1 MLSNIGNTLL
11 FLNILLGI
19 FIIYLSF
26 QNLKNNKVSIS
37 KNIYHICLFQSTFI
51 IICFLTLVIAF
62 IISDFSII
70 TVYQNSHSL
79 KPFFYKISGT
89 WGNHEG
95 SLLLWVI
102 ILTVFSFLFL
112 LYSKNHSK
120 NYRIYSLI
128 VQNILILGFLF
139 FLLFNS
145 NPFSVILPT
154 PKEGLGLNP
163 ILQDPALAIHPP
175 LLYIGFVGSSIYFS
189 AAIASLL
196 TNYSGKL
203 FAQSIKNW
211 VLISW
216 SFQTLGILAGSIW
229 AYYEL
234 GWGGF
239 WFWDPVENASLL
251 PWFAMTALLHSL
263 IVLEKRNLLYFWVII
278 LCLLTF
284 ILSVTGTF
292 LVRSGILN
300 SVHTFANDPS
310 RGLYI
315 LVFLSLM
322 IFASVLLIFNK
333 FRNSNY
339 NLNSNSKET
348 FILINNWFMIFYLIT
363 VLLGTVYP
371 IFTEV
376 LTNHKVSVGPPF
388 YNTVIIP
395 IAVLF
400 LLFMS
405 VGPQMKWIKNKFYN
419 LNLLFKILVASILIN
434 FSIIYFFQSY
444 SLISNFIIISAIF
457 LVISS
462 LADLYKL
469 FKKQKMDYS
478 RVISH
483 LAFGFLVL
491 FIGLNHNFS
500 LEKDFNLKLGERKKF
515 EDYSVEFKDLRLEDF
530 KNYKAVIGEFKINN
544 FQKNLDKSL
553 YPEIRIY
560 ENPSTI
566 TYEASIRSGLLKD
579 YYITM
584 SNVDRSDYYNIK
596 FQKKPF
602 MMWIWVSVIF
612 ISLGGFL
619 RLFKNAKKDY

>member
-19 FIIYLSF
+19 SIIYYLF
-26 QNLKNNKVSIS
+26 QNLKYKNNLIS
-37 KNIYHICLFQSTFI
+37 KNIYHVCLFQSTFI
-51 IICFLTLVIAF
+51 IICFFTLIAAF
-62 IISDFSII
+62 IVSDFSVI
-70 TVYQNSHSL
+70 TVYQNSHSS

-95 SLLLWVI
+95 SLLLWAI
-102 ILTVFSFLFL
+102 ILTIFSYFFL
-112 LYSKNHSK
+112 LYSKKHSRDF
-120 NYRIYSLI
+120 RIYSLI

-139 FLLFNS
+139 FLLLNS
-145 NPFSVILPT
+145 NPFSSILPV

-189 AAIASLL
+189 AAIGSLL
-196 TNYSGKL
+196 TNYSGKP
-203 FAQSIKNW
+203 FAKSIKNW

-216 SFQTLGILAGSIW
+216 SFQTLGILTGSIW

-322 IFASVLLIFNK
+322 ILASIILLFNK
-333 FRNSNY
+333 FTNNNQ

-363 VLLGTVYP
+363 VLLGTIYP

-395 IAVLF
+395 IVILF
-400 LLFMS
+400 LFFMS
-405 VGPQMKWIKNKFYN
+405 LGPRTQWIKNKFYN
-419 LNLLFKILVASILIN
+419 LKLILKILTASILIN
-434 FSIIYFFQSY
+434 FAIIYFFKSY
-444 SLISNFIIISAIF
+444 SLISNFIIISALFLIIF
-457 LVISS
+457 S
-462 LADLYKL
+462 LIDFYQL
-469 FKKQKMDYS
+469 FKKKNIDSS

-491 FIGLNHNFS
+491 SIGLNYNFS
-500 LEKDFNLKLGERKKF
+500 LEKDFNLKLGEREKF
-515 EDYSVEFKDLRLEDF
+515 ADYSIKFNNLQLVDF

-544 FQKNLDKSL
+544 SQKKLDQIL

-560 ENPSTI
+560 QNPSTI
-566 TYEASIRSGLLKD
+566 TYEASIRSGLLQD

-584 SNVDRSDYYNIK
+584 SNIDRSDYYNIK

-602 MMWIWVSVIF
+602 MIWIWISVIF

>member
-19 FIIYLSF
+19 SIIYLSL
-26 QNLKNNKVSIS
+26 QNLKNSKILIS
-37 KNIYHICLFQSTFI
+37 KKIYHICLFQSTFI
-51 IICFLTLVIAF
+51 LICFFTLVSAF

-70 TVYQNSHSL
+70 NVYENSHSL
-79 KPFFYKISGT
+79 KPFFYKFSGT

-102 ILTVFSFLFL
+102 ILTIFSFLFL
-112 LYSKNHSK
+112 LYNKHHPK

-128 VQNILILGFLF
+128 IQNVLILGFLF
-139 FLLFNS
+139 FLFFNS
-145 NPFSVILPT
+145 NPFSKVLPI

-216 SFQTLGILAGSIW
+216 SFQTLGILAGSVW

-251 PWFAMTALLHSL
+251 PWFAMSALLHSL
-263 IVLEKRNLLYFWVII
+263 IVLEKRNLLYFWVIV

-310 RGLYI
+310 RGVYI

-322 IFASVLLIFNK
+322 IFASVLLFFNK
-333 FRNSNY
+333 FKNTSY

-376 LTNHKVSVGPPF
+376 LTDHKVSVGPPF

-395 IAVLF
+395 IVILF

-405 VGPQMKWIKNKFYN
+405 VGPQIQWIKNKFYN
-419 LNLLFKILVASILIN
+419 LNLFFKILIGSIFIN
-434 FSIIYFFQSY
+434 FSIVYLFKGY
-444 SLISNFIIISAIF
+444 SLLSNFIIISAVF

-462 LADLYKL
+462 LVDLYKSY
-469 FKKQKMDYS
+469 KKIKENYS
-478 RVISH
+478 RILSH
-483 LAFGFLVL
+483 LSFGFLIL
-491 FIGLNHNFS
+491 FIGLNYNFS
-500 LEKDFNLKLGERKKF
+500 IEKDFNLKLGEKKNF
-515 EDYSVEFKDLRLEDF
+515 ENYSVEFKDLRLEDF
-530 KNYKAVIGEFKINN
+530 KNYKAVIGEFKIYNSE
-544 FQKNLDKSL
+544 KNLNQFL

-566 TYEASIRSGLLKD
+566 TYEASIRSGILKD

-584 SNVDRSDYYNIK
+584 SNIDRSDYYNIK

-602 MMWIWVSVIF
+602 MIWIWISVIF

-619 RLFKNAKKDY
+619 RLYQNAKKDY

>member
-11 FLNILLGI
+11 SLNILIGI
-19 FIIYLSF
+19 SIIYFSLQSL
-26 QNLKNNKVSIS
+26 NSSKVLIA
-37 KNIYHICLFQSTFI
+37 KKIFHLCLFQSTFI
-51 IICFLTLVIAF
+51 MICFLTLVAAF
-62 IISDFSII
+62 IVSDFSII

-79 KPFFYKISGT
+79 KPLLYKISGT

-102 ILTVFSFLFL
+102 ILTIFSFFFL
-112 LYSKNHSK
+112 LYNKNHPK
-120 NYRIYSLI
+120 NYKIYSLI
-128 VQNILILGFLF
+128 IQNILILGFLF
-139 FLLFNS
+139 FLLFSS
-145 NPFSVILPT
+145 NPFSMVSPI

-175 LLYIGFVGSSIYFS
+175 LLYVGFVGSSIYFS
-189 AAIASLL
+189 AAIASLI

-251 PWFAMTALLHSL
+251 PWFAMSALLHSL

-315 LVFLSLM
+315 LIFLSLM
-322 IFASVLLIFNK
+322 IFASVLLFFSK
-333 FRNSNY
+333 FKNSSY

-376 LTNHKVSVGPPF
+376 LSEHKVSVGPPF

-395 IAVLF
+395 IVIIFLF
-400 LLFMS
+400 FMS
-405 VGPQMKWIKNKFYN
+405 VGPRTQWIKNKFYN
-419 LNLLFKILVASILIN
+419 LNLLIKILIASIFVN
-434 FSIIYFFQSY
+434 FSIIYLFKGY
-444 SLISNFIIISAIF
+444 SLMSNFIIISALF
-457 LVISS
+457 LVFASFI
-462 LADLYKL
+462 DLYKS
-469 FKKQKMDYS
+469 FKKQNIEFP

-483 LAFGFLVL
+483 LAFGFLIL
-491 FIGLNHNFS
+491 FIGLNYNFS
-500 LEKDFNLKLGERKKF
+500 IEQDFNLKVGERKNF
-515 EDYSVEFKDLRLEDF
+515 DNYSIEFQNLKLEDF
-530 KNYKAVIGEFKINN
+530 QNYKAVIGEFKINN
-544 FQKNLDKSL
+544 SDKNFNQYLF
-553 YPEIRIY
+553 PEIRIY
-560 ENPSTI
+560 EKPSTI
-566 TYEASIRSGLLKD
+566 TYEASIKSNLLRD

-584 SNVDRSDYYNIK
+584 SNIDRSDYYNIK

-602 MMWIWVSVIF
+602 MIWIWISVIF

-619 RLFKNAKKDY
+619 RFFKNAKKSH